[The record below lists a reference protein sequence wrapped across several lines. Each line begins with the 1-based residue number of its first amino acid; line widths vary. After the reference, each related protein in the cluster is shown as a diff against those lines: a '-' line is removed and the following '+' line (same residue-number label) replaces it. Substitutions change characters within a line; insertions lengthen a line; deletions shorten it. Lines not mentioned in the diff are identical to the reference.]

1 MEMFIIIPILIFPYE
16 CDEVGLFFK
25 SLSRMLRF
33 YKLEIFL
40 KSKES
45 STDSNVSQQIQKMI
59 MELVL
64 MLFISSVMIMVI
76 ENFNQENGNY
86 PYEFH
91 TTFYFI
97 MTTMTTVG
105 YGDFYPITAYGKIF
119 IIFIII
125 YTIVFLVPS
134 HTSELF
140 RLMGLKSYFAWREYH
155 ANPSEIPHLVISG

>member
-1 MEMFIIIPILIFPYE
+1 
-16 CDEVGLFFK
+16 
-25 SLSRMLRF
+25 
-33 YKLEIFL
+33 
-40 KSKES
+40 
-45 STDSNVSQQIQKMI
+45 
-59 MELVL
+59 MELIL

-76 ENFNQENGNY
+76 ENFNMQNDNY
-86 PYEFH
+86 PYSFH
-91 TTFYFI
+91 TSFYFI
-97 MTTMTTVG
+97 VTTMTTVG
-105 YGDFYPITAYGKIF
+105 YGDFYPLTPYGKIF